1 MGINLPVRKDFLVF
15 GEPLIEQDEMNEVL
29 DSMKRSWLGTGPKVH
44 EFEKAFAEYK
54 KSDHAAAVNSCT
66 AALHLSCLSLGLA
79 PGDEIITT
87 PMTFCATI
95 NAIIH
100 SGARPVLADI
110 DPITLN
116 IDVREIEKKI
126 TSKTRAVIVVHF
138 AGRPCDMD
146 PILELAKSQRIS
158 IIEDCAHA
166 IETEYKGKKAGTFG
180 ELGCFSFYATK
191 NITTGEGGMI
201 ISSDESLIS
210 RIKIMALHGLS
221 RDAWKRY
228 FDSGYRHYY
237 VEEAGF
243 KYNMMDLQAAIGI
256 HQLKRI
262 DEYWKRREKIWHRY
276 MESMSDLNI
285 GLPAPVEDNTRHAY
299 HLFTIRIEP
308 NKIGISR
315 DDFLQAMTERNIGV
329 GVHYLA
335 IPEHPYYQ
343 KSFKWRGED
352 FPHAYAFGRETASLP
367 ISPKLTDQDVEDVIS
382 AVRGIV
388 LRKED

>member
-1 MGINLPVRKDFLVF
+1 MGIKDDMRKDFLIF
-15 GEPLIEQDEMNEVL
+15 GEPLIERDEMNEVL
-29 DSMKRSWLGTGPKVH
+29 DSMERSWLGTGPKVYQ
-44 EFEKAFAEYK
+44 FEKAFAEYK
-54 KSDHAAAVNSCT
+54 KIEHAAAVNSCT

-116 IDVREIEKKI
+116 IDAREIEKKI

-146 PILELAKSQRIS
+146 PILDLARSRRIA

-166 IETEYKGKKAGTFG
+166 IETEYKGKKAGTIG

-191 NITTGEGGMI
+191 NITTGEGGMVI
-201 ISSDESLIS
+201 CRDECLIS

-221 RDAWKRY
+221 TDAWKRY
-228 FDSGYRHYY
+228 FDSGYKHYF

-256 HQLKRI
+256 HQLRRI
-262 DEYWKRREKIWHRY
+262 DEYWKRREKIWRRY
-276 MESMSDLNI
+276 MEAMSDLNI
-285 GLPAPVEDNTRHAY
+285 GLPAPVEDDTRHAY
-299 HLFTIRIEP
+299 HLFTIRIAP
-308 NKIGISR
+308 STVGISR
-315 DDFLQAMTERNIGV
+315 DDFLQAITERNIGV

-343 KSFKWRGED
+343 KNFSWRGED
-352 FPHAYAFGRETASLP
+352 FPHAYAFGRETVSLP
-367 ISPKLTDQDVEDVIS
+367 ISPKLTERDVEDVIS
-382 AVRGIV
+382 AVRGII